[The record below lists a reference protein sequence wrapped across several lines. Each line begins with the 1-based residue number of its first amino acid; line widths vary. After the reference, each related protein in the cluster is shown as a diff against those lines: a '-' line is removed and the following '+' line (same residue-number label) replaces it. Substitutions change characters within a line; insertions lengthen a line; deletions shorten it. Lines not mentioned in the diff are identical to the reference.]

1 MTACARFFEEALVA
15 VADGK
20 ILVVD
25 DDPLLRGSI
34 AMVLEDEGY
43 VVELAVD
50 GASALE
56 AVSKSR
62 PDVILLDV
70 MMPKMSGT
78 QVLKQ
83 LQDNELTATIPVLVM
98 TAINGMASGRLAGG
112 NCELVEK
119 PFDVHDL
126 LNKIALAIYR
136 NRDPDGS
143 AQRSS

>member
-1 MTACARFFEEALVA
+1 MVS
-15 VADGK
+15 DGR

-43 VVELAVD
+43 TVELAAD
-50 GASALE
+50 GKKALE
-56 AVSKSR
+56 SVAANR

-70 MMPKMSGT
+70 MMPHMSGT
-78 QVLKQ
+78 QVLKILKDDSQ
-83 LQDNELTATIPVLVM
+83 TANIPILIM
-98 TAINGMASGRLAGG
+98 TAINGMAGGRILNGP
-112 NCELVEK
+112 NEVVEK

-136 NRDPDGS
+136 AQDARPGPKDS
-143 AQRSS
+143 A